1 MTTAEPERGSPQVV
15 GLARTRDEAILF
27 LDLRPCERCG
37 SVDMTWDS
45 ALVFI
50 DGRAARSYFATCPAC
65 GLERK
70 YTFWAPDPR
79 TQPARPEGAV
89 SFGGP
94 EPSEL
99 LDAGEWL
106 WVADLTASR
115 VPVNDQRAAWRA
127 LAIATAAMDEI
138 LKFVPPEARE
148 VPDSGFWSARG
159 HRVRAEEPGRFDRE
173 RLVIVRDT
181 YRGERDAVGEGSRR

>member
-1 MTTAEPERGSPQVV
+1 MTTAEPESGSPPVA
-15 GLARTRDEAILF
+15 GLARTRDEAQLF

-37 SVDMTWDS
+37 SVDMSWEN

-50 DGRAARSYFATCPAC
+50 DGRAARSYFASCPAC

-70 YTFWAPDPR
+70 FTFWAADPR
-79 TQPARPEGAV
+79 SLPSRADGVA
-89 SFGGP
+89 FGGT

-115 VPVNDQRAAWRA
+115 VPVNDSRAAWRA

-138 LKFVPPEARE
+138 LKFIPAGATE
-148 VPDSGFWSARG
+148 VPDSAFWSQRG
-159 HRVRAEEPGRFDRE
+159 QRVRAEEPGRFDRE

-181 YRGERDAVGEGSRR
+181 YREERDAVGDGSRR